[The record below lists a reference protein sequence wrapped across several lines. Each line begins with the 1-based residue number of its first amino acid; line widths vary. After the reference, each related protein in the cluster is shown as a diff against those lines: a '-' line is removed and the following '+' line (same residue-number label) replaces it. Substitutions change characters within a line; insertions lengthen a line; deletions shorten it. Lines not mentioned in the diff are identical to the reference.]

1 MIIPDYTVMEEHS
14 IVVDGDILV
23 GNYAELGYGLIG
35 NSVVAGEHAKIN
47 GNILSEKDVRID
59 LWSEIA
65 GDVRT
70 KTDAY
75 LGEFVNIKGKL
86 HAAGSLDVGNNV
98 KIDGG
103 YDVKGWII
111 VRNPLPI
118 VLFIFFYMM
127 ALLRMGN
134 EEEVE
139 KALEELFSDETS
151 SNRVMSIPNRT
162 KMDLEMIKTTS
173 RAVIGNHCR
182 LLGNIRA
189 RSLSMGNQDT
199 LFGSIRTTGGIA
211 IGSWCT
217 VHGNL
222 DSREK
227 VRIGRNCRI
236 LGKITADSVILHE
249 TSKADGNLITANGVT
264 IETDDLEGL
273 NDIEKN
279 LFYGFMMLEDL

>member
-1 MIIPDYTVMEEHS
+1 MEEHS
-14 IVVDGDILV
+14 IIVDGDFLV
-23 GNYAELGYGLIG
+23 GNYAELGFGLIG
-35 NSVVAGEHAKIN
+35 NSVVAGEHVKIN
-47 GNILSEKDVRID
+47 GNIISENDVRID
-59 LWSEIA
+59 LWSEIT

-86 HAAGSLDVGNNV
+86 HAAGSLDVGNSV

-118 VLFIFFYMM
+118 LMFIFFYLM
-127 ALLRMGN
+127 ALLQMGK

-139 KALEELFSDETS
+139 KALEDLFSEDAPA
-151 SNRVMSIPNRT
+151 NRVMSIPSRT
-162 KMDLEMIKTTS
+162 RMDLEMIKTTS
-173 RAVIGNHCR
+173 RVVIGSHCR
-182 LLGNIRA
+182 MLGNIRA
-189 RSLSMGNQDT
+189 RSMSMGNHVT
-199 LFGSIRTTGGIA
+199 LFGSVRTTGGIS
-211 IGSWCT
+211 IGSGCT
-217 VHGNL
+217 IHGNL

-249 TSKADGNLITANGVT
+249 SSKAEGRLIAANGVI
-264 IETDDLEGL
+264 IEQDDLEGL
-273 NDIEKN
+273 NDVEKS
-279 LFYGFMMLEDL
+279 LLYGFTMLEEL